1 MAISFYLSNKPDKK
15 GDCPIRVSISIKGT
29 RLLSTAGYNI
39 APDKWNAEKQKVKN
53 GCYNSKEIPS
63 SIINKRLQKITA
75 HFIEYESNA
84 TERPTADELKKELA
98 KITGKQER
106 VSTSTTAPSITQ
118 YYAEFIREESRL
130 NQWASGTL
138 EPLIATRKH
147 MEAIGKYDS
156 FKDFNE
162 NGLAYFIDYLRTK
175 CKMGENTIQKHFANL
190 RWFLNWAIR
199 KGYCTE
205 EAIKRY
211 KPKFRIIDKPVIFLN
226 KDELIRLYK
235 YEIPENGTKVKLV
248 DLNGEEYE
256 KEVKDAGALAKTRD
270 LFCFCAFTSLR
281 YSDMAKLKRTDIVGD
296 YIYVTTQKT
305 NDRLPID
312 LNEYSKAILNKYK
325 DVKFPYDLALPV
337 ISNQKMNDYIKEL
350 GELCGFNEPI
360 TRVSFRAGQK
370 ITEIQPKW
378 ELLGTHAA
386 RRTFIC
392 TMLSMGVSPQ
402 IVMKWTGHSD
412 YKAMKPYIDIAE
424 SAKAEAM
431 NVFSKGL
438 ENL

>member
-15 GDCPIRVSISIKGT
+15 GDYPIRVSISVKGT
-29 RLLSTAGYNI
+29 RLLSTAGYSI
-39 APDKWNAEKQKVKN
+39 SPEKWNANKQRVKN
-53 GCYNSKEIPS
+53 GCSNSREIPS
-63 SIINKRLQKITA
+63 STINKRLQKITA

-84 TERPTADELKKELA
+84 TERPTTDDLKKELA

-106 VSTSTTAPSITQ
+106 ISTSTAEPSITQ

-147 MEAIGKYDS
+147 IEQIGKYKV
-156 FKDFNE
+156 FNDFNE
-162 NGLAYFIDYLRTK
+162 NGLAYFIDFLRKK
-175 CKMGENTIQKHFANL
+175 CRMGENTIQKHFANL

-205 EAIKRY
+205 DAIKRY
-211 KPKFRIIDKPVIFLN
+211 RPKFKILEKPVIFLT

-256 KEVKDAGALAKTRD
+256 KEVRDAGALAKTRD

-281 YSDMAKLKRTDIVGD
+281 YSDMAKLKRTDIVGN

-312 LNEYSKAILNKYK
+312 LNEYSRAILDRYK
-325 DVKFPYDLALPV
+325 DCKFPHDLALPV

-360 TRVSFRAGQK
+360 TRVSFRAGNK
-370 ITEIQPKW
+370 VTEIQPKY

-392 TMLSMGVSPQ
+392 IMLSMGVSPQ

-424 SAKAEAM
+424 TAKAEAM
-431 NVFSKGL
+431 NMFSKGL
-438 ENL
+438 EK

>member
-15 GDCPIRVSISIKGT
+15 GDYPIRVSISVKGT
-29 RLLSTAGYNI
+29 RLLSTAGYSI
-39 APDKWNAEKQKVKN
+39 SPEKWNANKQRVKN
-53 GCYNSKEIPS
+53 GCSNSREIPS
-63 SIINKRLQKITA
+63 STINKRLQKITA

-84 TERPTADELKKELA
+84 TERPTTDDLKKELA

-106 VSTSTTAPSITQ
+106 ISTSTAEPSITQ

-147 MEAIGKYDS
+147 IEQIGKYKV
-156 FKDFNE
+156 FNDFNE
-162 NGLAYFIDYLRTK
+162 NGLAYFIDFLRKK
-175 CKMGENTIQKHFANL
+175 CRMGENTIQKHFANL

-205 EAIKRY
+205 DAIKRY
-211 KPKFRIIDKPVIFLN
+211 RPKFKILEKPVIFLT

-256 KEVKDAGALAKTRD
+256 KEVRDAGALAKTRD
-270 LFCFCAFTSLR
+270 LFFFCAFTSLR
-281 YSDMAKLKRTDIVGD
+281 YSDMAKLKRTDIVGN

-312 LNEYSKAILNKYK
+312 LNEYSRAILDRYK
-325 DVKFPYDLALPV
+325 DCKFPHDLALPV

-360 TRVSFRAGQK
+360 TRVSFRAGDK
-370 ITEIQPKW
+370 VTEIQPKY

-424 SAKAEAM
+424 TAKAEAM
-431 NVFSKGL
+431 NMFSKGL
-438 ENL
+438 EK